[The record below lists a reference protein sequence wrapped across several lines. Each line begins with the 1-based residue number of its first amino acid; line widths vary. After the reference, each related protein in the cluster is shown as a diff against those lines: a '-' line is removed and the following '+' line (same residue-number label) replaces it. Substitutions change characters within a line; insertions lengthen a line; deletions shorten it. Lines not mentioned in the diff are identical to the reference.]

1 LNTDSGENKC
11 SYRGKPIEEHQ
22 CDAVGPLRAP
32 EGGIVKNNV
41 KKKVKSIFINQMVG
55 SVNWLCTS
63 GTVIYYLNYKSQ

>member
-1 LNTDSGENKC
+1 LNTVHGENKC

-32 EGGIVKNNV
+32 EGGIVKNYV
-41 KKKVKSIFINQMVG
+41 KKKSDGGQTKY